1 MLSDTDSNPYFYEL
15 CEYLEQHRSC
25 FLQEWKEKIL
35 LDPHDLFKE
44 NVEKNG
50 VLMYKL
56 IQNTLLRKNDETHLK
71 ELAIKVAHER
81 FEANSNIGDFVF
93 NVNMG
98 RSILVKFILDS
109 KLDKEKLKLSVSSVN
124 QYFDQFCYHA
134 VTQYTEI
141 KNQEIQQNKHFIS
154 QSHKDKLAI
163 LGQMSSSFVH
173 EFRNPLTSIIGF
185 NKLLRSEYPNLRY
198 LDIIELELDQL
209 KFRITQFLHT
219 SKMDIVGDSKK
230 KIQLKPLIED
240 ILNFLYPS
248 LVDVDVNVTLTIKED
263 LHIEVYKD
271 EFKQVFVNLLM
282 NSIDALQQKEKPR
295 EIKITVKYV
304 PEETVLIQISNNG
317 PAIPLEVRET
327 IFEPFFTTKDLGT
340 GIGLYVCKNIIE
352 KHSGTM
358 TCYSDHEET
367 IFEIQLPLH
376 APK

>member
-1 MLSDTDSNPYFYEL
+1 MLLETNSNLNFEEL
-15 CEYLEQHRSC
+15 YEYLEQHKSC
-25 FLQEWKEKIL
+25 FFQEWTDQVL
-35 LDPHDLFKE
+35 LDPHDIFKD
-44 NVEKNG
+44 NIKDNG
-50 VLMYKL
+50 LMMYKL
-56 IQNTLLRKNDETHLK
+56 VRNTLLGQIDKTQLK

-93 NVNMG
+93 NVNLG
-98 RSILVKFILDS
+98 RSILVKFILNAG
-109 KLDKEKLKLSVSSVN
+109 LENEKLQMSVTLVN
-124 QYFDQFCYHA
+124 QQFDQFCYHT
-134 VTQYTEI
+134 VTKYTEI
-141 KNQEIQQNKHFIS
+141 KNQELQQSKHFIS

-185 NKLLRSEYPNLRY
+185 NKLLRSEYPNLKY

-230 KIQLKPLIED
+230 KVELKTLLED

-248 LVDVDVNVTLTIKED
+248 FVDVDVNVTLMMKED
-263 LHIEVYKD
+263 LKIEVYQD
-271 EFKQVFVNLLM
+271 ELKQVFVNLLM
-282 NSIDALQQKEKPR
+282 NSIDAIQQKEKPR
-295 EIKITVKYV
+295 EIKITVEYKLDEDV
-304 PEETVLIQISNNG
+304 MIQISNNG

-352 KHSGTM
+352 KHNGTM
-358 TCYSDHEET
+358 NCLSDQDET
-367 IFEIQLPLH
+367 VFEIRLPL
-376 APK
+376 